1 MDNDIQ
7 VSQDKIK
14 EFVSK
19 MLQDKNINIRYLPD
33 SIEERIYTNVLTIL
47 LSLMENVIEDISI
60 KLIGHE
66 VRITLQPYKE
76 TTKEISTQTDH
87 HHDDAPKDE

>member
-1 MDNDIQ
+1 MTNNDIQ

-66 VRITLQPYKE
+66 VRITLQPHKDKTE
-76 TTKEISTQTDH
+76 EISTQTDQ
-87 HHDDAPKDE
+87 DEQKES